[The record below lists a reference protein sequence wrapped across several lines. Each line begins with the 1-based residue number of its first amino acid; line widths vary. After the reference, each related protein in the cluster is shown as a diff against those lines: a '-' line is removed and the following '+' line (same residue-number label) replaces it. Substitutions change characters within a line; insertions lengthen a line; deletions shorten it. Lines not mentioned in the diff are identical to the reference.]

1 MTIRA
6 IESND
11 ESNGPPRSILPSARL
26 RLLALSVLAFL
37 CGVGTLA
44 ASDSVSSLKRDL
56 RQALGRDQGAAT
68 RAIDGLVAIGSPEAV
83 EEVCD
88 HAFLID
94 SPDLERHALGRL
106 LELPEDG
113 PGIRRL
119 AELCNEHKDHR
130 VRLALT
136 YVLKNRPE
144 KVAFTAVV
152 QNVYDRFEAVRLTAL
167 EAIRQKGALAPM
179 ETLIE
184 ALAMEE
190 EKGRDGDLIA
200 FEIRKTLTE
209 LTNRDFEFAADWKNF
224 WAANKDG
231 FQRPS
236 DLRERKTSVTSV
248 KREPPVFFGQEI
260 NTKRFLFLLDV
271 SGSMSKKDPL
281 PEDEPERTGGA
292 TTSVGGK
299 KKKEPPTQ
307 EEIPDSRRRLSRVQ
321 KELIGVI
328 SKLPPDVHFNII
340 TFNHEIGTWKT
351 GLVNATDRN
360 KRDAIQFVEGFRA
373 EGETHTDEALAKAF
387 ENANINTIFLL
398 SDGAPRRDNTLL
410 DTDPILQWVRD
421 QNRFRRIRIHSV
433 TFEQCGGK
441 LRQFMKDLS
450 RQNQGEYAELR

>member
-1 MTIRA
+1 MTTRA
-6 IESND
+6 AD
-11 ESNGPPRSILPSARL
+11 SNGPPRSILPSAPL
-26 RLLALSVLAFL
+26 RLLALSVLAVL
-37 CGVGTLA
+37 CGFGPLT

-56 RQALGRDQGAAT
+56 RKALGQDIGAAT
-68 RAIDGLVAIGSPEAV
+68 RAIDGLVAIGSAEAV

-106 LELPEDG
+106 LELPQDG

-144 KVAFTAVV
+144 KEAFTAVV

-184 ALAMEE
+184 ALLMEE

-224 WAANKDG
+224 WAQNKDG

-236 DLRERKTSVTSV
+236 NLRERKTSVTSV
-248 KREPPVFFGQEI
+248 KREPPVFFGEEI

-281 PEDEPERTGGA
+281 PEDEPDGSSGGA

-307 EEIPDSRRRLSRVQ
+307 DEIPDSRRRLSRVQ

-340 TFNHEIGTWKT
+340 TFNHEIGAWQTA
-351 GLVNATDRN
+351 LVNATDRN
-360 KRDAIQFVEGFRA
+360 KRAAIEFVEAFRA

-450 RQNQGEYAELR
+450 RQNQGVYTELR